1 MDRSCTTFFNVKVQ
15 VGKKL
20 LALHVT
26 YEFWGKTKRPP
37 KLHYRFCTKQLNVD
51 MWQPRKHKPDLP
63 KLAKL
68 MHQGH
73 QDSWELFVSQSSYV
87 TSEAERFQASKKISS
102 KVSIQLPMTARVK
115 ILKIWWTSSLCKLSG
130 NTQIAA
136 FTSPHSFPLW
146 KLLF

>member
-1 MDRSCTTFFNVKVQ
+1 MKYFDSKGGVKVTRIAAAPLFFNVKVQ

-20 LALHVT
+20 LALH
-26 YEFWGKTKRPP
+26 EFGWRGKTKRPP

-73 QDSWELFVSQSSYV
+73 QDS
-87 TSEAERFQASKKISS
+87 
-102 KVSIQLPMTARVK
+102 
-115 ILKIWWTSSLCKLSG
+115 
-130 NTQIAA
+130 
-136 FTSPHSFPLW
+136 
-146 KLLF
+146 